1 MKFISTDLPGVMI
14 IDSDVFPDERGLFT
28 RVWHGGEFAAKGL
41 DANFA
46 QCTMA
51 FNHRRGTIRGMH
63 FQAEPHSEIKL
74 VRATRGLI
82 YDVIIDL
89 RPASPTFKN
98 WCGVELSADN
108 RRSVY
113 IPKGLA
119 HGYQTLTDEAEVL
132 YFVSNDYAP
141 GHQRGVRFDDP
152 AFGIRWPLGAPTV
165 INERDA
171 SYPSFED

>member
-1 MKFISTDLPGVMI
+1 MKFTSTELPGVQI
-14 IDSDVFPDERGLFT
+14 IDSDTFPDERGSFT
-28 RVWHGGEFAAKGL
+28 RVWHPGEFESHGLEAKI
-41 DANFA
+41 A

-51 FNHRRGTIRGMH
+51 FNHRCGTIRGMH
-63 FQAEPHSEIKL
+63 YQSEPQSEVKL
-74 VRATRGLI
+74 VRVTRGLI
-82 YDVIIDL
+82 YDVIVDL

-98 WCGVELSADN
+98 WFGVELSADN

-119 HGYQTLTDEAEVL
+119 HGYQTLTDDAEVL
-132 YFVSNDYAP
+132 YFVSNDYSPA
-141 GHQRGVRFDDP
+141 HQRGVRFDDP

-171 SYPSFED
+171 TYADFGD

>member
-1 MKFISTDLPGVMI
+1 MKFTSTELPGVLI
-14 IDSDVFPDERGLFT
+14 IDGDIFPDERGLFT
-28 RVWHGGEFAAKGL
+28 RVWHGVEFAAKGL

-63 FQAEPHSEIKL
+63 YQCEPQSEVKL
-74 VRATRGLI
+74 VRVTRGLI
-82 YDVIIDL
+82 YDVIVDL

-98 WCGVELSADN
+98 WFGVELSADN

-119 HGYQTLTDEAEVL
+119 HGYQTLTDDAEVL
-132 YFVSNDYAP
+132 YFVSKDYSPA
-141 GHQRGVRFDDP
+141 HQRGVRFDDP

-171 SYPSFED
+171 IYADFGD